1 MENPLPT
8 GRDLHKSAHNR
19 HLNLRDELVDFDFGP
34 YKIHFQATIA
44 EELLRIDKKETTET
58 FGDLCKA
65 FSEVCAEHNITY
77 DPIDTFILVNDGLKN
92 GISTKFQDE
101 DNGSRYAEIII
112 PINDYKVHEYW
123 KYTFL
128 HELGH
133 SWLSVGFSHDDKE
146 CGHEDL
152 FIDLIAICTFRKI
165 LPPHKRVYREVRK
178 HRSYF
183 LTQESKRFLG
193 KELYREIL
201 QDPEA
206 YLGDL
211 WRKIQ
216 SV

>member
-1 MENPLPT
+1 M
-8 GRDLHKSAHNR
+8 HNR
-19 HLNLRDELVDFDFGP
+19 HPSLRDELIEFDFGP
-34 YKIHFQATIA
+34 YKIHFQTAIA
-44 EELLRIDKKETTET
+44 EELLEMDKRKTTET

-65 FSEVCAEHNITY
+65 FSQVCAEHHITY
-77 DPIDTFILVNDGLKN
+77 APIDTFILVNDGLKN
-92 GISTKFQDE
+92 GVSAKFQDE
-101 DNGSRYAEIII
+101 HNGSLYAEIII
-112 PINDYKVHEYW
+112 PVNDYKVHEYW

-128 HELGH
+128 HELGR

-146 CGHEDL
+146 YGHEDL

-165 LPPHKRVYREVRK
+165 LPPHKRAYREVRK
-178 HRSYF
+178 HRTYF
-183 LTQESKRFLG
+183 LTQKSKRFLG

-216 SV
+216 SA